1 MYFYYDLIEVDHEV
15 REAAFT
21 RPKNKNMKTEELIVR
36 VGDYVV
42 TLESLGIRILEML
55 YSID

>member
-42 TLESLGIRILEML
+42 T
-55 YSID
+55 D